1 MGAPV
6 IILAGAAPCCA
17 GRGEIEVKTSIKYLY
32 ENSGCYSGN
41 LIS

>member
-6 IILAGAAPCCA
+6 TILAGAAPCCA
-17 GRGEIEVKTSIKYLY
+17 GRGKIEAKTSIKYLY

-41 LIS
+41 SIN